1 MVVGSAKMKI
11 NSIMLFLVLIVKLE
25 NCNSCLQSSKNCIFE
40 MLCTNC
46 IFIAVKVSILHI
58 SPSSLVV
65 RCSDVCAGESMNG
78 AAQVHVAGQI
88 WSCLARPVFLWGL
101 YAHNLWSEASNQ
113 PSHQPPPAPPSSSVN
128 SSNLQSSCSSGTVV
142 GVRDTS
148 LHTVAKGRWDDV

>member
-11 NSIMLFLVLIVKLE
+11 NSIMLLLATLWSLTHACRTVRIVF
-25 NCNSCLQSSKNCIFE
+25 FE

-46 IFIAVKVSILHI
+46 IFIAVEVSILHI
-58 SPSSLVV
+58 CPSSLVV

-88 WSCLARPVFLWGL
+88 WSCLARPVLLWGL
-101 YAHNLWSEASNQ
+101 YAHNLWSKASNQ

-128 SSNLQSSCSSGTVV
+128 SSNLQSSCNSGTVV